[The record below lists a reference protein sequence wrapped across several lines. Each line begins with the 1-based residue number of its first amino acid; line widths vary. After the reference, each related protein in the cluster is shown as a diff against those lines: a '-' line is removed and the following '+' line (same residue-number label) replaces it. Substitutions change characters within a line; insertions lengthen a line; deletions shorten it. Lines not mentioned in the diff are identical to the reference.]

1 MLKLFRNHKGL
12 FALVLLFSVINSALG
27 IGAAV
32 ILETILNSVVDG
44 GYSPSCCGWCWATS

>member
-44 GYSPSCCGWCWATS
+44 SYSPSCCGWCWATS